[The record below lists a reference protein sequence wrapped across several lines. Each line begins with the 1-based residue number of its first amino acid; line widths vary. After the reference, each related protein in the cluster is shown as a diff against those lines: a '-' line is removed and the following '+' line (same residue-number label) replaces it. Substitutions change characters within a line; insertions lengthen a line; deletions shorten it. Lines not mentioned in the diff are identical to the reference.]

1 MKIIVKN
8 NCVFASHSNDQAV
21 EALYGDMDVFILPDT
36 FRKANGGGI
45 SIGDDLSKCLDLT
58 TAKAMMR
65 KHIETGLT
73 DARGSGFLCSNGIK
87 IQCAEIDMIRWM
99 QAKAMVELASLPEIG
114 IRDYGNVIHNVSAA
128 DLNTM
133 LLEVGGYIQGLL
145 SNAWTLKDAIDGAD
159 SITGILSARWS
170 M

>member
-8 NCVFASHSNDQAV
+8 NCVFATHSNDQAV
-21 EALYGDMDVFILPDT
+21 EAMYGDMNVFILPDT
-36 FRKANGGGI
+36 FRKVTGGRI
-45 SIGDDLSKCLDLT
+45 SHGDDLSKCLDLT

-65 KHIETGLT
+65 NHIESGLT
-73 DARGSGFLCSNGIK
+73 GARESGFLCSNGIK

-99 QAKAMVELASLPEIG
+99 QAKAMVELAALPAIG
-114 IRDYGNVIHNVSAA
+114 IRDYGNIVHNVSAA

-145 SNAWTLKDAIDGAD
+145 LNAWTLKDAIDGAD
-159 SITGILSARWS
+159 SITDILNARWS
-170 M
+170 I